1 VAEDDQHRRVEARAA
16 IPGSGMLTEPD
27 RIRALES
34 EAERRKRAW
43 RAPPA
48 EGFGSVLSRTPPKEH
63 ERVGTYVPA
72 DERFG
77 LDDDDEDTGEHPRAP
92 APLTEGDAALPLPV
106 VLDDAAPSAAPATTS
121 APQRESK
128 LGRPRPN
135 EVQDPR
141 ARALHRALEA
151 RSSKKPT

>member
-1 VAEDDQHRRVEARAA
+1 MAEDDQHRRVEARTA

-27 RIRALES
+27 RIRALEG

-48 EGFGSVLSRTPPKEH
+48 EGFGSVLSRTPPKEQ

-77 LDDDDEDTGEHPRAP
+77 LDDDEDDTGEHPRAP
-92 APLTEGDAALPLPV
+92 SPPVDGAGAAPLPV
-106 VLDDAAPSAAPATTS
+106 ELEGAVQASPPAKNTNAKEPKT
-121 APQRESK
+121 
-128 LGRPRPN
+128 GRPRPN
-135 EVQDPR
+135 EIEDPR
-141 ARALHRALEA
+141 ARALHSALPPRAPT
-151 RSSKKPT
+151 KKPT